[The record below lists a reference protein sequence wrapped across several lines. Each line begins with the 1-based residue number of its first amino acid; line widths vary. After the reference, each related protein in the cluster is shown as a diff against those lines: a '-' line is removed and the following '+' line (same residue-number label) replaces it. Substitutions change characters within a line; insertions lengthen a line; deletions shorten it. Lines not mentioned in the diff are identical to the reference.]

1 MLSFAAL
8 VDSMH
13 ARNSVSSEKWK
24 AHRALEAAERWP
36 LFEMQR
42 SSRDRPSAPTRL
54 ELQPS
59 LTSLD
64 ATAADET
71 ESAKAAKSSAA
82 ARPPAPLRRQERRE
96 RGDIVILFIFFL
108 YVRRLWVVPLSP
120 SDALVDP
127 PMRLQ
132 EQRRQLF
139 FS

>member
-1 MLSFAAL
+1 
-8 VDSMH
+8 
-13 ARNSVSSEKWK
+13 
-24 AHRALEAAERWP
+24 
-36 LFEMQR
+36 MQR

-96 RGDIVILFIFFL
+96 RGGIVILFIFVL
-108 YVRRLWVVPLSP
+108 DVRRLWVVPLSP